1 MFDKIPLIIEEVSKD
16 NINNDK
22 LKEML
27 EKKISEYGENVRNIK
42 ITVNLVDE

>member
-1 MFDKIPLIIEEVSKD
+1 VSKD
-16 NINNDK
+16 NIDDIDNDK

-27 EKKISEYGENVRNIK
+27 EKKISEYGQNVKSIK